1 MSITFSERAQ
11 DFRKPGNPRYNKILD
26 QLITISK
33 KNNDTLPSTFC
44 IEGGIESIYEVLCDL
59 DYDIERIIAI
69 KYSKS
74 PVREVQVKRQ

>member
-11 DFRKPGNPRYNKILD
+11 DLKKLDNRDYNKILD

-33 KNNDTLPSTFC
+33 KNNDTLPSIFC
-44 IEGGIESIYEVLCDL
+44 IEGGIGSIYEVLCDL
-59 DYDIERIIAI
+59 DYDIKRIIAI
-69 KYSKS
+69 KHSKS